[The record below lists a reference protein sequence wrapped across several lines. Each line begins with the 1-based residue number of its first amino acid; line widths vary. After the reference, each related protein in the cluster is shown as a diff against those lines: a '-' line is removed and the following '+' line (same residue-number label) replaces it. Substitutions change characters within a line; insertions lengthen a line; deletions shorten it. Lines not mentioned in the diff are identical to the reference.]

1 MKRQSLILALSFT
14 LAAASGAFAADKT
27 TDSKEKKAVKT
38 GETEKVAD
46 SSATKTVK
54 KPTGSYIPRTIRR
67 QGEITDGVN
76 QLIVLDRAAIERTGA
91 SDLKQVLIRRGV
103 R

>member
-1 MKRQSLILALSFT
+1 MKRQSLILVLSFT
-14 LAAASGAFAADKT
+14 LAAASGALAADKS
-27 TDSKEKKAVKT
+27 TDSKQTKTAKT
-38 GETEKVAD
+38 GKTEKVAD
-46 SSATKTVK
+46 TSATKTVK

-67 QGEITDGVN
+67 QGEITDGAN
-76 QLIVLDRAAIERTGA
+76 QLIVLDRAAIERSGA